1 MREFLAQYMPPDYS
15 AHGPQLDRLN
25 AYVHWLM
32 LVLFVFWAAYFL
44 FVLWRFNA
52 KRHPKASYVGM
63 RSHWSTYSEAGV
75 AIVEAVLLIGFA
87 IPAWYRWTNRPGP
100 EVNPLEVRLVAEQ
113 FAWNVHYPGPDGV
126 FGRSDVKLVSST
138 NPLGLDMN
146 DPAAKDDVVTVNQL
160 HLELN
165 RPAVIHITS
174 KDVIHSFFLPVMRV
188 KQDAIPGM
196 DVAIHFT
203 PVKAS
208 SAEDQWEIACAQL
221 CGLGHYRMRG
231 QLAVHT
237 KSDFQNWMKAQV
249 AQNAATTASAETNPV
264 PSATP
269 SSPTTPH
276 V

>member
-1 MREFLAQYMPPDYS
+1 MKEFLAQYMPPDYS
-15 AHGPQLDRLN
+15 AHGPQLDSLN

-32 LVLFVFWAAYFL
+32 LILFVFWGAYFL

-52 KRHPKASYVGM
+52 NRNPKANYHGM

-75 AIVEAVLLIGFA
+75 AIVEAVLLIGFS

-100 EVNPLEVRLVAEQ
+100 ETNPLELRIVAEQ
-113 FAWNVHYPGPDGV
+113 FAWNAHYPGADGI
-126 FGRSDVKLVSST
+126 FGRRDVKLVSST
-138 NPLGLDMN
+138 NPLGLDMT
-146 DPAAKDDVVTVNQL
+146 DPHAKDDVVALNQL
-160 HLELN
+160 HLEVN
-165 RPAVIHITS
+165 RPAIIHITS

-203 PVKAS
+203 PVKATGP
-208 SAEDQWEIACAQL
+208 DDHWEIACAQL

-231 QLAVHT
+231 QLTVDT
-237 KSDFQNWMKAQV
+237 KSGFQAWMKSQV
-249 AQNAATTASAETNPV
+249 AQNSPAPDTNPVQAATT
-264 PSATP
+264 